1 MNLSLTALLL
11 IAIAI
16 TLYFLIKCRQE
27 YRQLRKVRLDILQCS
42 QDMYQTMAVGL
53 YERLSRE
60 RAGKRGRRK
69 TLEFENFVAR
79 DGELLWWSAFVGGS
93 GIMGLILNITSRTG
107 KYLGQ
112 VKCYAPDHLFHMN
125 R

>member
-42 QDMYQTMAVGL
+42 QDMYQTMAVFMSA
-53 YERLSRE
+53 LSRE
-60 RAGKRGRRK
+60 RAGRNTK
-69 TLEFENFVAR
+69 
-79 DGELLWWSAFVGGS
+79 
-93 GIMGLILNITSRTG
+93 
-107 KYLGQ
+107 
-112 VKCYAPDHLFHMN
+112 P
-125 R
+125 

>member
-53 YERLSRE
+53 YERFKQGEGRQE
-60 RAGKRGRRK
+60 GKK
-69 TLEFENFVAR
+69 ENPLEFENFVAR
-79 DGELLWWSAFVGGS
+79 VMVNYYGGQAFVTGGS
-93 GIMGLILNITSRTG
+93 GDYGVDIEHNQQNGL
-107 KYLGQ
+107 
-112 VKCYAPDHLFHMN
+112 V
-125 R
+125 